1 MNKDLTIVFNSYFS
15 SKNLYRILQ
24 DLKKY
29 KIIII
34 ENSLDKKLKK
44 DLEKKY
50 KNVKV
55 VLPYKNLGLAKGY
68 NLGIKYAKTKYVFL
82 NNPDIEISNY
92 SINQLLFYAKKIK
105 KFSIIAPIYD
115 NEKIFKNYYGERNIE
130 SKNSFFFK
138 NKIKSVSWIDNNFL
152 IDKNKIK
159 NNLFD
164 EKYFLYFENIDFCLN
179 LKRKYDNLFIIK
191 KIKFKHYG
199 SMSTD
204 SKYKNVVL
212 STRAWHYNWSKFY
225 YYRKNFTYIYALT
238 KILPNLIKAIKK
250 ILINLIKFNQ
260 FNIYL
265 AFLELY
271 GIMSSILC
279 LKSFYRPRL

>member
-164 EKYFLYFENIDFCLN
+164 EKYF
-179 LKRKYDNLFIIK
+179 
-191 KIKFKHYG
+191 
-199 SMSTD
+199 
-204 SKYKNVVL
+204 
-212 STRAWHYNWSKFY
+212 
-225 YYRKNFTYIYALT
+225 YIL
-238 KILPNLIKAIKK
+238 K
-250 ILINLIKFNQ
+250 ILIFV
-260 FNIYL
+260 
-265 AFLELY
+265 
-271 GIMSSILC
+271 
-279 LKSFYRPRL
+279 

>member
-15 SKNLYRILQ
+15 SKNLYRILK

-68 NLGIKYAKTKYVFL
+68 NLGIKYAKTKFVFL

-105 KFSIIAPIYD
+105 NFSIIAPIYD
-115 NEKIFKNYYGERNIE
+115 NEKIFKNYYCERNIKN
-130 SKNSFFFK
+130 KNSFFFK

-164 EKYFLYFENIDFCLN
+164 EKYFLYIENIDFC
-179 LKRKYDNLFIIK
+179 
-191 KIKFKHYG
+191 
-199 SMSTD
+199 
-204 SKYKNVVL
+204 
-212 STRAWHYNWSKFY
+212 
-225 YYRKNFTYIYALT
+225 
-238 KILPNLIKAIKK
+238 
-250 ILINLIKFNQ
+250 
-260 FNIYL
+260 
-265 AFLELY
+265 
-271 GIMSSILC
+271 
-279 LKSFYRPRL
+279 